1 MYTEVNRTDWA
12 DWLVQKRIA
21 STIHKADSIVG
32 MYTAVCRKV
41 VLKKKKVHVTI
52 SEDNLAIR

>member
-1 MYTEVNRTDWA
+1 MNRADWA
-12 DWLVQKRIA
+12 GWLVQKRIA